1 MDKIEFVF
9 NNKKTTIDFET
20 DNYTPNTTLLQ
31 YIRSQ
36 DGSKG
41 TKEGCN
47 EGDCGACTVTLVEK
61 INGKLT
67 FRAINS
73 CVMFLP
79 SVHGKQIITI
89 EQIGTENKLHPIQQI
104 FVEQHASQCGFCT
117 PGFIMSLFAQKA
129 QKINSTQEDLVEAIH
144 GNLCRCTGYRPIVV
158 SSEKIAQ
165 ISDLSRFQNYVAEDK
180 IDSINNKDTI
190 TIQKDE
196 YEYYIPFTF
205 AEALRLRKKHPDAV
219 INSGSTDLVL
229 RVTKRKEKIHK
240 IIDITMIPE
249 IKNIEQDTYNFIFG
263 AGTNIE
269 DIYQFSKNN
278 LKPMEE
284 MLSVFGSKQ
293 IRNRASIG
301 GNIATASP
309 IGDTLPVLF
318 ALEASVIVK
327 NAKNERT
334 IKLSNF
340 ITAYRQTALKPD
352 ELIYKVI
359 IPKPSNDKKIKS
371 YKISKRT
378 NLDISTVSA
387 GFTLK
392 LNNNKVEEIIL
403 AYGGM
408 AAMTKRAINTETHLI
423 GKEWKE
429 ANILEAAEI
438 LKEEFSPLT
447 DARSSSDSRRIM
459 AKNLLIKFYEDTKLN

>member
-1 MDKIEFVF
+1 MNKIEFVF
-9 NNKKTTIDFET
+9 NNKKTTIDFDT
-20 DNYTPNTTLLQ
+20 DNYTPQTTLLQ

-36 DGSKG
+36 DGYKG

-61 INGKLT
+61 VKGKLK
-67 FRAINS
+67 FKAINS

-104 FVEQHASQCGFCT
+104 FVEQNASQCGFCT
-117 PGFIMSLFAQKA
+117 PGFIISLFAQKA
-129 QKINSTQEDLVEAIH
+129 EKINSTKEELIEAIH

-158 SSEKIAQ
+158 SAEKIAQ
-165 ISDLSRFQNYVAEDK
+165 ISDLTKFKTYVAEEL
-180 IDSINNKDTI
+180 IDSINTKETIIIKKD
-190 TIQKDE
+190 D
-196 YEYYIPFTF
+196 YEYYIPFNF
-205 AEALRLRKKHPDAV
+205 EEALKLRKAHPDAV
-219 INSGSTDLVL
+219 INGGSTDIVL
-229 RVTKRKEKIHK
+229 RVTKRKEKIYK
-240 IIDITMIPE
+240 MIDITMIPE
-249 IKNIEQDTYNFIFG
+249 IKNIDEDTENFIIG
-263 AGTNIE
+263 AGVNIE
-269 DIYQFSKNN
+269 DLYQFSQNKLNA
-278 LKPMEE
+278 LSE

-309 IGDTLPVLF
+309 IGDTLPILF
-318 ALEASVIVK
+318 ALQASVVVK
-327 NAKNERT
+327 NLENERK
-334 IKLSNF
+334 IKIEDF
-340 ITAYRQTALKPD
+340 ITGYRQTDLKAD
-352 ELIYKVI
+352 ELIYKII
-359 IPKPSNDKKIKS
+359 IPKASKDKIIKS

-378 NLDISTVSA
+378 HLDISTVSA
-387 GFTLK
+387 GFSLK

-408 AAMTKRAINTETHLI
+408 AEMTKRAVNTEKHLI

-429 ANILEAAEI
+429 ANIMEATEI
-438 LKEEFSPLT
+438 LKEEFTPLT